1 MAKLNED
8 KILIIKGVQEFRSS
22 GGKPYGFFGVQEA
35 SHMASSTQ
43 KFMNIYSELL

>member
-22 GGKPYGFFGVQEA
+22 GVQEFRSSGVQEA